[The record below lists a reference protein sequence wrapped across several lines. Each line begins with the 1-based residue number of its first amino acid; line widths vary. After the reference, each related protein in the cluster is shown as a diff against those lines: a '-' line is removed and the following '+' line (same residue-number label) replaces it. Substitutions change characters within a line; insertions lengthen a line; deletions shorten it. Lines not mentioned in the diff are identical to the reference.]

1 MTATILVITLAA
13 VLAWICWHIVFA
25 PEGWED
31 ESGWHEGREPEDD
44 DDE

>member
-31 ESGWHEGREPEDD
+31 EQTGFHYGREEEDGK
-44 DDE
+44 